1 MTINRFLCKTV
12 VRLPQQNSKRTS
24 RPIRSI
30 DTNLQHPHIP
40 ANHKEVLARKA
51 PEQSGRNFG
60 IRGVKMTGRT
70 TQIGK
75 FASLLL
81 LSAAFGGIACA
92 QQVEEVTVTAQR
104 HAENLQDVPMS
115 VATLDTSH
123 VESLFQSG
131 QDVRALAN
139 SLPNVYA
146 ESSNG
151 RVAPRF
157 YIRGLGNTDF
167 DLAASQPVSIIQ
179 DDVVM
184 ENVIL
189 KSSPLYD
196 LAEVEVDRGPQ
207 GTLFGRNTTAG
218 IIKFTSAKPSQDFDS
233 KFSAS
238 YGSYGTANIEAAAGG
253 GLTDTVS
260 VRVSGLWQ
268 HRDNYIDNA
277 YLGTKD
283 ALGGYD
289 EKAGRVQLL
298 WKPVDKLSVLLNVH
312 ARSLDGT
319 AAVFRANILT
329 KGSNKLNSNYVFDK
343 VYFDAGANNPQKYNG
358 IGTSADISYD
368 FGPVTLTSITGYE
381 YTHGYSRGDID
392 GGNPAGPGVIFF
404 QSESQDGL
412 DYLHQYTQE
421 VHLASNTGG
430 DWFWQVGGFWFD
442 TDYLDRTY
450 PYYVASTAVR
460 QTNVSY
466 ALFGQTSYQFTDKL
480 KVTGGLRWTSDTK
493 GMTAN
498 GPLTAPITNPVRLRG
513 SNLSWD
519 LSFDYAFTDDVKGYA
534 RVATGF
540 RAPSIQG
547 RNLAFGSGY
556 SSARSETITSYE
568 AGMKTELLDNS
579 LRLNFDGFTYYIRN
593 MQFSA
598 IGGAGNNVILK
609 NARAGLAYGLEADA
623 EWAATQNLTF
633 TAGASWTHT
642 EIRDPNLKT
651 AICAQCTV
659 TNPVDSSGNA
669 SLNGNPFPQA
679 PDYQLQLTARY
690 AYPLE
695 NGGELFAYT
704 DWWLQGYTNF
714 FLYKSKEFHTN
725 GNYEGGLKL
734 GYVFPDKHFQV
745 DVYARN
751 LTNKPNLQ
759 GGIDFDDLTGFV
771 SDPRVI
777 GIELSAHVP

>member
-1 MTINRFLCKTV
+1 MAGT
-12 VRLPQQNSKRTS
+12 
-24 RPIRSI
+24 
-30 DTNLQHPHIP
+30 
-40 ANHKEVLARKA
+40 LAR
-51 PEQSGRNFG
+51 S
-60 IRGVKMTGRT
+60 
-70 TQIGK
+70 GK
-75 FASLLL
+75 FASYFLITTALAG
-81 LSAAFGGIACA
+81 AAYA

-115 VATLDTSH
+115 VATLDTEH
-123 VESLFQSG
+123 TQSLFESG
-131 QDVRALAN
+131 ADIRALAN

-167 DLAASQPVSIIQ
+167 DLAASQPVSIIY
-179 DDVVM
+179 DDIVM

-189 KSSPLYD
+189 KSMPLFD
-196 LAEVEVDRGPQ
+196 IADVEVSRGPQ

-218 IIKFTSAKPSQDFDS
+218 IIKFTSVRPSQDFES
-233 KFSAS
+233 TMRAS
-238 YGSYGTANIEAAAGG
+238 YGKLGTATIEGAVGG
-253 GLTDTVS
+253 GLMDGLS

-268 HRDNYIDNA
+268 HRDNYIDNGFTG
-277 YLGTKD
+277 LKN

-298 WKPVDKLSVLLNVH
+298 WEPVEKLSVLLNVH

-319 AAVFRANILT
+319 AAVFRANII
-329 KGSNKLNSNYVFDK
+329 GPGNNHLNGNYVWNK

-358 IGTSADISYD
+358 IGTNAEITYD

-392 GGNPAGPGVIFF
+392 GGNPTGPGFIPF
-404 QSESQDGL
+404 QSDTQDGL

-421 VHLASNTGG
+421 IHLASDAGG
-430 DWFWQVGGFWFD
+430 PWFWQVGGFWFD
-442 TDYLDRTY
+442 TDYQNRTY
-450 PYYVASTAVR
+450 PFFVPSTWVR

-466 ALFGQTSYQFTDKL
+466 AVFGQSSYQLTDALKL
-480 KVTGGLRWTSDTK
+480 TGGLRWTSDTK
-493 GMTAN
+493 GMTAA
-498 GPLTAPITNPVRLRG
+498 GPLITPITTPVRLSG
-513 SNLSWD
+513 DNLSWD
-519 LSFDYAFTDDVKGYA
+519 ISADYTLTQDLKLYA

-556 SSARSETITSYE
+556 STARSETITSYE
-568 AGMKTELLDNS
+568 AGVKSELMDHRI
-579 LRLNFDGFTYYIRN
+579 RLNFDGFTYYVSH

-609 NARAGLAYGLEADA
+609 NARAGLAYGLETDA
-623 EWAATQNLTF
+623 QWAATDNLTL

-642 EIRDPNLKT
+642 EIRDPALKT
-651 AICAQCTV
+651 AVCAQCTV
-659 TNPVDSSGNA
+659 IGPTDGAGNA
-669 SLNGNPFPQA
+669 LLNGNPFPQA
-679 PDYQLQLTARY
+679 PDYQLSFTARY
-690 AYPLE
+690 GWPLE
-695 NGGELFAYT
+695 NGGEIFAYT
-704 DWWLQGYTNF
+704 DWWLQGYTDF
-714 FLYKSKEFHTN
+714 FLYKSAEFHTN
-725 GNYEGGLKL
+725 GNYEGGLRV
-734 GYVFPDKHFQV
+734 GYIFPDKRFQV
-745 DVYARN
+745 AGYVRN

-759 GGIDFDDLTGFV
+759 GGIDFNNNTGFV
-771 SDPRVI
+771 SDPRVF